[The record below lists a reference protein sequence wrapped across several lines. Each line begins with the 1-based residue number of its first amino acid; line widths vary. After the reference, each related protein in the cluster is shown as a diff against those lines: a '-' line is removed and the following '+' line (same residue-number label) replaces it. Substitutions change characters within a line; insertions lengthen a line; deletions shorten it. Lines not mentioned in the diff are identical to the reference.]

1 MSKDRDL
8 IFDMTEDPEVLTYP
22 AVDHESLQLGGV
34 GDDASAA
41 AERQVTTPGDVHVAP
56 QMPAPIDGTL
66 RQFALCVPSVID
78 ECSGIMV
85 FGKRIK
91 SLVFSTDLCI
101 IRNVNAD
108 AVFAVYP
115 FTPQPVITQALLMAS
130 DLPVF
135 VGVGGGLTTGK
146 RVVNLAMYAEM
157 QGATGV
163 VVNAPTPGRIL
174 NRIRSSV
181 DVPVVVTVANSDTNY
196 RHRIEDGAAILNVA
210 AGALTPEIV
219 PRSASAS
226 RTIPSLRPAGRTR
239 IASAPLS
246 APAPTPS
253 SGRRRRTASCFAT

>member
-22 AVDHESLQLGGV
+22 AVDHEPLQLGGV

-66 RQFALCVPSVID
+66 RQFALRVPSVID

-101 IRNVNAD
+101 IRN
-108 AVFAVYP
+108 
-115 FTPQPVITQALLMAS
+115 
-130 DLPVF
+130 
-135 VGVGGGLTTGK
+135 
-146 RVVNLAMYAEM
+146 
-157 QGATGV
+157 
-163 VVNAPTPGRIL
+163 VNAPTPGRIL

-210 AGALTPEIV
+210 AGVQTPEIV
-219 PRSASAS
+219 AEIRERFPDYPIIATGGADEDSIRA
-226 RTIPSLRPAGRTR
+226 TIHAGANAIIWT
-239 IASAPLS
+239 P
-246 APAPTPS
+246 PTNGELFRDVMKNYREGKPHP
-253 SGRRRRTASCFAT
+253 

>member
-1 MSKDRDL
+1 M
-8 IFDMTEDPEVLTYP
+8 
-22 AVDHESLQLGGV
+22 
-34 GDDASAA
+34 
-41 AERQVTTPGDVHVAP
+41 TTPGDVHVAP

-66 RQFALCVPSVID
+66 RQFALRVPSVID

-91 SLVFSTDLCI
+91 SLVFSTDLAI

-135 VGVGGGLTTGK
+135 VGV
-146 RVVNLAMYAEM
+146 
-157 QGATGV
+157 

-181 DVPVVVTVANSDTNY
+181 DVPVVVTVANADTNY

-210 AGALTPEIV
+210 AGAQTPEIV
-219 PRSASAS
+219 AEIRERFPDYPILATGGANAIIW
-226 RTIPSLRPAGRTR
+226 TP
-239 IASAPLS
+239 
-246 APAPTPS
+246 PT
-253 SGRRRRTASCFAT
+253 SGELFRDVMKNYREGKPHP

>member
-1 MSKDRDL
+1 MSKDCDL

-22 AVDHESLQLGGV
+22 AGDHEPLQLGGV

-41 AERQVTTPGDVHVAP
+41 ADRQVTTPGDVHVAP

-66 RQFALCVPSVID
+66 RQFALRVPSVID

-135 VGVGGGLTTGK
+135 VGVGGGLT
-146 RVVNLAMYAEM
+146 R
-157 QGATGV
+157 
-163 VVNAPTPGRIL
+163 
-174 NRIRSSV
+174 
-181 DVPVVVTVANSDTNY
+181 
-196 RHRIEDGAAILNVA
+196 
-210 AGALTPEIV
+210 
-219 PRSASAS
+219 ASAS
-226 RTIPSLRPAGRTR
+226 
-239 IASAPLS
+239 
-246 APAPTPS
+246 
-253 SGRRRRTASCFAT
+253 

>member
-1 MSKDRDL
+1 MRKYVPS
-8 IFDMTEDPEVLTYP
+8 Y
-22 AVDHESLQLGGV
+22 S
-34 GDDASAA
+34 
-41 AERQVTTPGDVHVAP
+41 
-56 QMPAPIDGTL
+56 GTL
-66 RQFALCVPSVID
+66 RSHGLTLPHCIS
-78 ECSGIMV
+78 ECSGIRI
-85 FGKRIK
+85 FGRRIK
-91 SLVFSTDLCI
+91 SLVFSTDLAI

-181 DVPVVVTVANSDTNY
+181 DVPVVVTVANADTNY

-210 AGALTPEIV
+210 AGAQSPEIV
-219 PRSASAS
+219 AEIRERFPDYPILATGGADDESIRA
-226 RTIPSLRPAGRTR
+226 TIRAGANAIIWT
-239 IASAPLS
+239 P
-246 APAPTPS
+246 PT
-253 SGRRRRTASCFAT
+253 SGELFRDVMKNYREGKPHP

>member
-22 AVDHESLQLGGV
+22 AADNEPLQLGGV

-41 AERQVTTPGDVHVAP
+41 ADRQVTTPGDVHVAP

-66 RQFALCVPSVID
+66 RQFALRVPSVID

-135 VGVGGGLTTGK
+135 VGVGGGLTTG
-146 RVVNLAMYAEM
+146 
-157 QGATGV
+157 V

-210 AGALTPEIV
+210 AGAQTPEIV
-219 PRSASAS
+219 AEIRERFPDYPIIATGGADEDSIRA
-226 RTIPSLRPAGRTR
+226 TIRAGANAIIWT
-239 IASAPLS
+239 P
-246 APAPTPS
+246 PTNGELFRDVMKNYREGKPHP
-253 SGRRRRTASCFAT
+253 